1 MDEEIDDERK
11 ARINQYGSAD
21 IYTLRR
27 LKQEL
32 GVRPTAH
39 VEAEAILGSRIDGL
53 VRIRT
58 EIQYSGNNFIK
69 LSNINFV
76 SYSHHSS
83 EKNHKHYQLKS
94 ISQQN

>member
-1 MDEEIDDERK
+1 MDVMDEEIDDERK

-32 GVRPTAH
+32 GARPTAH

-53 VRIRT
+53 VSWPIRK
-58 EIQYSGNNFIK
+58 IFYFFLNNTRQNTHTDI
-69 LSNINFV
+69 
-76 SYSHHSS
+76 SS
-83 EKNHKHYQLKS
+83 VAS
-94 ISQQN
+94 IFP

>member
-27 LKQEL
+27 LKQEV
-32 GVRPTAH
+32 GNRPTAH

-53 VRIRT
+53 VRK
-58 EIQYSGNNFIK
+58 FI
-69 LSNINFV
+69 LATDCR
-76 SYSHHSS
+76 
-83 EKNHKHYQLKS
+83 
-94 ISQQN
+94 